1 MLASQSFF
9 AELTVSDYAN
19 LVAPIAV
26 PIPYRLML
34 NARVVSATGI
44 CCCLRAVAPTAV
56 PILYHL
62 VYLCAGLK
70 YPPPWFVAEVLT
82 FQSNEYSQSN
92 VDTTAKVM
100 QITE

>member
-19 LVAPIAV
+19 PVAPTAV

-44 CCCLRAVAPTAV
+44 CCSLQAVAPTAV

-62 VYLCAGLK
+62 MYLCAGLK
-70 YPPPWFVAEVLT
+70 YPHPGLWQKF
-82 FQSNEYSQSN
+82 
-92 VDTTAKVM
+92 
-100 QITE
+100 